1 LTLEIIV
8 RIIVKTDGNLTDYF
22 GREPQVIEL
31 PDDVVVRNLVDFIGQ
46 RWGEKLPLYI
56 WDPQQAL

>member
-1 LTLEIIV
+1 V